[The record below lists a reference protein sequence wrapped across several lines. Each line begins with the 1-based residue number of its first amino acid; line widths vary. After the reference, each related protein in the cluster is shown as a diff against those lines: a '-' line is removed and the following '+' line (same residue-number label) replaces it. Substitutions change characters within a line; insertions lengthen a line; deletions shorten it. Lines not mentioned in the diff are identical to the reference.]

1 MMTHDPSY
9 RRILHKMGYYDYQQG
24 LIYHHLNQEDGWNSH
39 QQNCRNFILKAIEHY
54 RPEKI
59 TVLGS
64 GWLLDLPLAEMAE
77 KTGKVILIDILH
89 PPEVISQTSGIKNV
103 QLIEQDITGG
113 LIEEVWKKAG
123 KRTYLNRLSS
133 LDEIIIP
140 EYQSAD
146 DPGLVISLNILTQL
160 ESQPERLLKKK
171 SRATEAEFRH
181 FRGEVQ
187 KKHLGFLKKH
197 KSVLITDVAEFITDD
212 NGKTSEKETIFTTMP
227 EGKMKEEWIWD
238 FDLLRS
244 DFNKKSSVFKIN
256 ALIL

>member
-1 MMTHDPSY
+1 M
-9 RRILHKMGYYDYQQG
+9 
-24 LIYHHLNQEDGWNSH
+24 
-39 QQNCRNFILKAIEHY
+39 
-54 RPEKI
+54 
-59 TVLGS
+59 
-64 GWLLDLPLAEMAE
+64 
-77 KTGKVILIDILH
+77 
-89 PPEVISQTSGIKNV
+89 KNV

-123 KRTYLNRLSS
+123 KRTILNRLYS
-133 LDEIIIP
+133 LGEIIIP
-140 EYQSAD
+140 EYQLVED
-146 DPGLVISLNILTQL
+146 QGLVISLNILTQL

-197 KSVLITDVAEFITDD
+197 RSVLITDVAELITDN
-212 NGKTSEKETIFTTMP
+212 NGKTSEKETLATAIP
-227 EGKMKEEWIWD
+227 EGKMKEEWIWN

-244 DFNKKSSVFKIN
+244 DFNKKSSVYKIC

>member
-1 MMTHDPSY
+1 MTHDPSY

-24 LIYHHLNQEDGWNSH
+24 LIYHNLYQEDGWNSH

-77 KTGKVILIDILH
+77 KTNKVILIDIIH
-89 PPEVISQTSGIKNV
+89 PPEVISQTSGMKNV

-123 KRTYLNRLSS
+123 KRTILNRLSS
-133 LDEIIIP
+133 LSEIIIP
-140 EYQSAD
+140 EYQPVE

-187 KKHLGFLKKH
+187 NKHLGFLKKH
-197 KSVLITDVAEFITDD
+197 RSALITDVAELITDN
-212 NGKTSEKETIFTTMP
+212 NGKTSEKETLATAIP

-238 FDLLRS
+238 FDLLRT
-244 DFNKKSSVFKIN
+244 DYNQKRSVFKIT
-256 ALIL
+256 AILL